1 MKKGFYVVFI
11 ACLCMLMSTTGCSDK
26 KPAAADTT
34 VMDKEADTAVLDTL
48 DALISEQPIPKAAD
62 ELFDDFFFTFAGN
75 RKHQLERIK
84 FPLAVVSRGKTTA
97 ITKEQWK
104 MESFFMSQGYY
115 TLIFDNHKQ
124 LQLSKDTSINH
135 VVVEKIYLAKKKV
148 KKYNFDRLN
157 GEWML
162 TSIENNAM
170 YLNSN
175 ASFLAFYQQFA
186 TDTAFQ
192 IRSLNET
199 VDYKGT
205 NPENDQEELEGEI
218 TPDQW
223 DEFSPGEL
231 PSGLIYNII
240 YGQKYTANNRK
251 IFLLRGISNGQEL
264 EMTFKKM
271 GAEWKLVKMV
281 V

>member
-26 KPAAADTT
+26 KPAAADST